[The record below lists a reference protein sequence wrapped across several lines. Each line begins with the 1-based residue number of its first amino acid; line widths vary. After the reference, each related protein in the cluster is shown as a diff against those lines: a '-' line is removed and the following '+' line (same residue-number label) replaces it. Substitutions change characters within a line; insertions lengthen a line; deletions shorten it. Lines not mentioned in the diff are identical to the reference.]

1 MEEIMNAPSISN
13 LKKIRHEK
21 GMTASELSK
30 KTGIRLMRIQHYE
43 SKYRDINKAEAL
55 VVYKLALGL
64 GCDVSEILE
73 LPEDICQVKNSTKTQ
88 KKRRKEITS
97 EE

>member
-30 KTGIRLMRIQHYE
+30 KQAFVL
-43 SKYRDINKAEAL
+43 
-55 VVYKLALGL
+55 
-64 GCDVSEILE
+64 
-73 LPEDICQVKNSTKTQ
+73 
-88 KKRRKEITS
+88 
-97 EE
+97 